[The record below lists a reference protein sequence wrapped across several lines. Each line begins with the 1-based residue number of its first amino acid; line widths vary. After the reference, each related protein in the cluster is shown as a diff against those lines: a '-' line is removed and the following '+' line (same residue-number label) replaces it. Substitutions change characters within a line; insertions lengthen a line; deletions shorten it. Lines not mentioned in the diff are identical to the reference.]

1 MFVCFHAG
9 FSHRWVLSNHT
20 LFSCSF
26 PDPQQQKVHDCMS
39 RRRQNMSDDALK
51 TRSLDVHVRCT
62 QHSHW
67 GGSRRGP
74 ESSVCPQLCVHVCMW
89 GCVHVCGR
97 PCVYIFVQHI
107 LLSSEHCGAER
118 TSSPGLWSNCPRQ
131 SACWE
136 PFWVRRI
143 SVCILNPHPW
153 ITMGVSNIWPARK
166 NGTLGVLIWAVE
178 NQTSR
183 SDRWL
188 LSGVVPMLASRGWL
202 RLSIKKKNFNCNVV
216 PIVLWT
222 RPPPPHRTKTFKR
235 PF

>member
-26 PDPQQQKVHDCMS
+26 PDPQQQKVHDRMS

-51 TRSLDVHVRCT
+51 TRSLDVRVRCT
-62 QHSHW
+62 QQSHW
-67 GGSRRGP
+67 GGSRHGP

-143 SVCILNPHPW
+143 CVCMCVYFKSTSMDYNG
-153 ITMGVSNIWPARK
+153 GVKHMASGQKRHTWGFNLGRRKPDFKIRPVIIVRCSSNA
-166 NGTLGVLIWAVE
+166 G
-178 NQTSR
+178 QQ
-183 SDRWL
+183 
-188 LSGVVPMLASRGWL
+188 
-202 RLSIKKKNFNCNVV
+202 RLTPLEHKKKTL
-216 PIVLWT
+216 IVMLCQ
-222 RPPPPHRTKTFKR
+222 
-235 PF
+235 